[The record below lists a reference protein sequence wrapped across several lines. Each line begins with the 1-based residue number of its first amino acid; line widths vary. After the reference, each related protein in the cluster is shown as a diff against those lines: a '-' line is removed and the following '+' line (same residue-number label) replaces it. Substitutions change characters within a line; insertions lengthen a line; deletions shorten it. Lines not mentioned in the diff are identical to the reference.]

1 MIQKHLLRWLSQ
13 NRSPRAVRNVSE
25 AGVILA
31 SDRGLKRDDNQ
42 DRIAAMRYS
51 GKRSAFLCFAVAD
64 GMGGLRDGAECA
76 EITVAAFFDALVTM
90 AAKAPWDRLDQ
101 AVRHAN
107 SEVYLSKGG
116 SGGSTLSAI
125 LVESEFEIYSANIGD
140 SRIYVERDIDGNR
153 LSRVT
158 VDDSLEEAFGGQGR
172 DLLQFVGIGKG
183 LKPHIDKIEPAV
195 RSIAI
200 TTDGIHFLESSLL
213 ESIYLRAPDRRSAAD
228 RLLALS
234 RWFGGPDNASI
245 AIVSP
250 SFIMSSPEGLDGNYA
265 EFWGLQDTISI
276 LLGDEAQRLVPA
288 DTVMSNKDASKR
300 RGSRRQKAINAASS
314 VKPEQLKIDVE
325 LEEKNT
331 DGSNS

>member
-76 EITVAAFFDALVTM
+76 EITSRPSSTRWSRWPQN
-90 AAKAPWDRLDQ
+90 APWDQGSLDQ

-213 ESIYLRAPDRRSAAD
+213 ESILFESSRPTVRSRPSPRA
-228 RLLALS
+228 
-234 RWFGGPDNASI
+234 F
-245 AIVSP
+245 
-250 SFIMSSPEGLDGNYA
+250 
-265 EFWGLQDTISI
+265 
-276 LLGDEAQRLVPA
+276 
-288 DTVMSNKDASKR
+288 
-300 RGSRRQKAINAASS
+300 
-314 VKPEQLKIDVE
+314 
-325 LEEKNT
+325 
-331 DGSNS
+331 